1 MTTDEQL
8 IIRLYNQEQQSLA
21 DLYDRYSQLL
31 WKISYRTVADDAICE
46 QILREVFQDV
56 WANPEKFNNGKKLST
71 LLIECCL
78 SQIHT
83 LSIQKIS

>member
-8 IIRLYNQEQQSLA
+8 FIGLYNQEKQSLA

-46 QILREVFQDV
+46 RILREVFQDI
-56 WANPEKFNNGKKLST
+56 WANPDKFNNGRKLSS

-78 SQIHT
+78 SRIDS
-83 LSIQKIS
+83 LVIQKIS

>member
-8 IIRLYNQEQQSLA
+8 FIGLYNQEKQSMA

-46 QILREVFQDV
+46 QILREVFQDI
-56 WANPEKFNNGKKLST
+56 WANPAKFNNGRKLST

-78 SQIHT
+78 SRIDSIEIH
-83 LSIQKIS
+83 KIS